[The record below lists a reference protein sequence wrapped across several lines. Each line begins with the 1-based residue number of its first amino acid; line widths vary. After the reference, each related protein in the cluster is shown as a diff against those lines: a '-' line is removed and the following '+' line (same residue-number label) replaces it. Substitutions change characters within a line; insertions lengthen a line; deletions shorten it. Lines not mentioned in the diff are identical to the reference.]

1 MVVALCCVALAIVT
15 GILFCMSRA
24 CARPS
29 TKVMLWG
36 WHMPHG
42 LICSA
47 FYHVC
52 CFSIMP
58 LPHVS
63 SALAAGIHVPLFL
76 LLLLTGITVIVMTT
90 CTFI

>member
-1 MVVALCCVALAIVT
+1 MLR
-15 GILFCMSRA
+15 RA
-24 CARPS
+24 RDRDGHPVLHEPRVCAP
-29 TKVMLWG
+29 VHQGDAVG

-52 CFSIMP
+52 CFSTMP

-63 SALAAGIHVPLFL
+63 SDLAAGIHVPLFL
-76 LLLLTGITVIVMTT
+76 LLLLTGITVIVMIT